1 MIKDDNNN
9 NNNNNNNNFI
19 EEIDDKNWILEKP
32 ISVLALDQA
41 DRRVL
46 KVADQRD
53 AVQKKTFTKWMNFY
67 LSKRH
72 GLYVDDLYFDLRDG
86 HLLLSLLEIFT
97 NQTITRERG
106 TSKFHA
112 LRNIEQCLQC
122 LEQDHNIRLVNIRP
136 EELVNGNPKL
146 TLGLI
151 WRIILH
157 FQFSDLPLSSSN
169 NENIPIN
176 SQQTIPSSSETISIK
191 NSSKNLSIDQ
201 VPLNYRNMLL
211 IWARQQC
218 QDYPGIYIEDF
229 TYSWRNG
236 RAFLAI
242 LHRHNPHLIDI
253 KQAYCRSNRENLI
266 QAFEFAQ
273 KHYGIT
279 QLIDPEDVDTDEPDE
294 KSILLYIA
302 YLYKACPTIP
312 IHPLR
317 QEHDRIRL
325 QDELLSR
332 YTNIASNLFKWIKIK
347 LDFLNREIEFKTFE
361 EFQTFENIL
370 QIIKNDELSKYNQL
384 LHQLRSIDVELKTLQ
399 FHELLQPD
407 IESIN
412 LAWNELEINLH
423 RIENDLKKYK
433 RLIIDLDLIERDI
446 TNIEIKSKQF
456 DTHTKINHMNDIQIK
471 LDQILNHCQTLLLSN
486 EQTQNLLERIHQL
499 NLRVNIHL
507 TLSSTITNGFHQ
519 ISKQQTRSSPSTDSE
534 KLNIIVTGDFRQDV
548 NLSQSK
554 NTDLIQSNIK
564 NLIEELYLINS
575 NINILDQLLQKR
587 IKYFLQTDLLTS
599 NDQFFTLYKQH
610 KTISCEQI
618 MQRSFSSSC
627 ADHRSSMTTCRH
639 LPIHSACNN
648 NYDYYSSDA
657 DSQHH
662 TYLHRTSS
670 TSSFSSTG
678 STCSA
683 SYRILPVRYSSVDR
697 ILPKPPIVTSNERGI
712 NVRIQFDHPPQHH
725 HHKHHY
731 RHHRQH
737 NIEKSEHH
745 HRKHMTRE
753 HQHYGSCPVLD
764 QHYKK
769 STSLGPSN
777 ITCIETRS
785 IVRDNSN
792 EQLNKNN
799 YSNSLTIRDRS
810 KPRSSITSTRIKH
823 IPLDTNVLSTRDFE
837 NNLLSHASRIKDIRN
852 HIRQEYNTI
861 SHHELR
867 SLVNQTSDHVQNLF
881 TKSKDYSDKL
891 IITET
896 ALNLLNT
903 LTSQIIEI
911 ETRLLSQ
918 KALIDDENYFH
929 RQLNELNELH
939 NQAQILEKSITDLLI
954 QSKQLGNDK
963 LIHISEHL
971 SSRWQQII
979 SEIIQRKRSIKRI
992 IETNRSFKKL
1002 FEQEKR
1008 LLHHIERRMQSL
1020 ETITTDRDKLQR
1032 MSKTVVDLF
1041 NDILYRAQA
1050 IEHMNDVAVK
1060 LIQEVKMYNK
1070 NLKRFRVSIHDT
1082 NSNLNASISNK
1093 QQQYSSK
1100 VQHIS
1105 RAVSNQVEEFDRH
1118 YANLL
1123 AHMEE
1128 YTRSFVK
1135 NSNTI
1140 GQIINLPLDSA
1151 ITIVHLY
1158 RTTIAT
1164 RYNTT
1169 GESLFS
1175 SSDEDEQSFLSSS
1188 VKQNQ
1193 QNNDETGFIDVS
1205 HGKVTVDR
1213 NYHYPL
1219 SSLDNSV
1226 SLETTYV
1233 IPTNELSSTFGI
1245 DNDLSNN
1252 KKVRF
1257 IIEKQQPTSSIV
1269 KNSRSAYVVDTL
1281 EQRNYDLREAYSRGL
1296 INSNNHH
1303 IIDRA
1308 TSRELDLGEGL
1319 KMGILKV
1326 GDPQS
1331 YNIISKT
1338 ESLIISS
1345 VFDHRLNTFVD
1356 PNIAIRTKILDPYHG
1371 LYINNLTQESI
1382 SIDDAMTKGFIIVE
1396 QQHPLQQSSNHH
1408 TDKYVISTSL
1418 IRETRSYHLLGVRDY
1433 LNNKELTVQEA
1444 IRLGILD
1451 KQNGQYINRKTNEI
1465 LSISE
1470 AIAQGHIRAQ
1480 PLPVESTTNQDTSGI
1495 NKRGTVKETKTY
1507 TLKSAIHPRTRQEIP
1522 IRVAIDEGI
1531 IDHAKGYYVNSITG
1545 ENLPISVAIERGLI
1559 FTELLDQHSKR
1570 YRKTLII
1577 EQVIDPVTNR
1587 RLGVNEAIKIGLLNS
1602 NVTTYYHSV
1611 TQKQMSILEAYEQGL
1626 IIGKFH
1632 DQHPSSFYGDQH
1644 EQVFYLITGIV
1655 DIRTDKIYTLQE
1667 GIQQKLFD
1675 HKKGVYMHPITGDE
1689 INIGDAVKR
1698 GFIQVQAVSSQIIFN
1713 STDQILN
1720 DKRRTI
1726 ISQEPYGNIN
1736 DSRSKL
1742 SIRIES
1748 QTRPRTPYEINE
1760 SESLQ
1765 HDKDVVEIESIQ
1777 RLPRHKKQHV
1787 ITREEEIIEQHT
1799 KNIVDREIFIN
1810 RSGINR
1816 GKSNERQKQQYIE
1829 EVVIDD
1835 GIPNNRRAKFDIKE
1849 DRHTSHREI
1858 VIEGDRYIPPPPKD
1872 QLIINGTQREHEV
1885 RVVPTTRPPRP
1896 ISPPRAIHID
1906 DRQREGQRIHHGE
1919 IIIDDHQ
1926 RSYTTPSTTT
1936 TTIKKEY
1943 IDITDNHVKTP
1954 PVQKQQT
1961 TDYTVD
1967 EQQSW
1972 TEEEWEQ
1979 WHCIMMIKGQP
1990 YRVVWVMNTATGD
2003 RLPLQNAYQRGLVD
2017 TKQRLFYDEKLN
2029 RQTYTFEKA
2038 VELGYMG
2045 IEPDTASLPIHVDG
2059 IDYMIHWVLDSSTK
2073 RRIFPR
2079 QAVRKQIL
2087 DPTFGRYINPYNK
2100 SQVSLHE
2107 AIYLKFIGATEYNT
2121 INDILTITINGQ
2133 TYNIKWVYDTRNM
2146 KKILPRDALKQGI
2159 LDIQLN
2165 EYRKFDTNDVM
2176 TIYDAI
2182 QAGYI
2187 RCSDDDSS
2195 SDNSVRPPSI
2205 ISIDEDELTIATKTA
2220 TYVITSVIHPL
2231 TQKEIKVSEAIDLG
2245 ILDKD
2250 IGSYRDLVTNVQYE
2264 LAEAINEGLVYA
2276 TIIETKEDTEML
2288 TSSVQEIVRKFIVK
2302 SVAVDSESQ
2311 EKIGGLEAQ
2320 AIGILNYAQGVY
2332 HDRKY
2337 GVRIP
2342 LDKAI
2347 EKKLLDVE
2355 LISQNRFEEYDLELI
2370 TDTITEKRITLYKI
2384 HGVRNNVLDR
2394 MESGAVAVK
2403 NQIIDTEAKTYTDF
2417 STGETMPIQ
2426 EAINKRLVDAEI
2438 SEHVERKPL
2447 GLSMQNAIRLGFYV
2461 AETGTFRDPATEQ
2474 YMTLMEAIERGH
2486 IHVNGIAFADSEQ
2499 GPITLYDALSLG
2511 LINRRDGGK
2520 LNPPKINLYRA
2531 RLVES
2536 KLHRMNVED
2545 AIRCGLLNLRT
2556 GFYKHPHSGEQL
2568 NLKEAIQRGLI
2579 DGQSTIIEHPTS
2591 GRFMTL
2597 KEALDG
2603 IRIDNDGQ
2611 VIDSYTNK
2619 IITTLE
2625 LAFNHRKL
2633 FSQFDV
2639 NAGEVFL
2646 PLRNE
2651 SVGFEKA
2658 IRKNLLD
2665 NNRMKLFDPKTSREY
2680 TIQDAIERGLVDSE
2694 SGLIYDTH
2702 THTQYSIREAIR
2714 HGIVAIVGAPLVPIK
2729 ANHDT
2734 VAAKI
2739 TSRKNR
2745 RHSLAK
2751 SSLHFDYNSAPDSAD
2766 EDSQGSGWHR
2776 IKSKTRAI
2784 SPLSFDGRNDLK
2796 YNIRRRTGSSPTR
2809 TCRDDDWRTRWTGGN
2824 NKDDDD
2830 DSTFGSG
2837 GGGGG
2842 SRRFGGNSF
2851 YSNVTTQIQQTNNSS
2866 DQSQGG
2872 QTSSGFQQKQEQ
2884 LSSLSTVTPKDSSL
2898 SNNQENDKSN
2908 EPIEI
2913 IYDVLS
2919 TTKISNDEQSL
2930 LSTID
2935 DNNNDILQS
2944 SVSIESTSKIQDDE
2958 NCLILEMHDVAGRLT
2973 LLHNQLNQYVYLT
2986 ENLNELR
2993 INVEHIKKLHAE
3005 IEKEKSIIHN
3015 LIERATNINPQ
3026 LAILTT
3032 DLEDKRIEIS
3042 DINNGLSN
3050 IIERFIVQLDQ
3061 FNTKYIYLIEWLK
3074 TNEKE
3079 IENNLQLS
3087 TLIIDN
3093 DKFKN
3098 ILNTGINLQNDFI
3111 SLQEYLQII
3120 DLIIQDFQQATENT
3134 DDGKSTMIFKQLQQ
3148 SLELLSINYFD
3159 FLKRCKQI
3167 SDICERYLILF
3178 NEINHLDEEFIK
3190 SMNEFDQHLAMN
3202 EKNQQ
3207 DDNILQSL
3215 LLNVQQQLD
3224 KLRLL
3229 STHEPTST
3237 STIVALNNHI
3247 HNQIKEHL
3255 FILLNSHT
3263 ERYNDAQKRLM
3274 HHFELIKRFLHERQ
3288 TIKERINELYH
3299 WLLSSIENDF
3309 FSKPLSLNRTKL
3321 DEKIINFRQFH
3332 AQLRTRQ
3339 YSFDSDIN
3347 TTINFEQLFD
3357 NDDKN
3362 FLKLINEYF
3371 QLLNEQSNQY
3381 NEHIN
3386 RLSTRLNEFHLEH
3399 THLIDTYANSIRLY
3413 VEQIK
3418 QNDDINFS
3426 ALELLLNND
3435 ENLIIDHTL
3444 YDQLINDLLETKNI
3458 EDKNDIL
3465 KYKNEVNEYKI
3476 HYEKFQ
3482 NDLKLILQNRQTIL
3496 NQYDLIRNQIEEFL
3510 LTTDRLLKQTL
3521 TIDIC
3526 QDLLTKHSKLPI
3538 EQLKIIT
3545 EQLINFYSSPNLL
3558 NLYEQLKLSKPINH
3572 SNLTLIYQ
3580 KQTDDLIEYY
3590 LAIKQQLLQYIEL
3603 LENIQQKTNQYQLIK
3618 QIAENS
3624 IEKAKQLVT
3633 IDETILLPLD
3643 SEQIIIMLQKYKD
3656 IGDQLRTMSST
3667 IDEYKDIG
3675 VTLINMAQRY
3685 IDTDIIEN
3693 EITSIDKTWSEYV
3706 EYIFDTIDYIQL
3718 HQEDLHE
3725 FYQLANNLLVLLNEK
3740 QIQIKTI
3747 KDDELKNFHDEIENL
3762 NEQIELLNQKGELLL
3777 QSSTIDSNDNQ
3788 IEHLLETIN
3797 RNYDSLTIKIKI
3809 PLDNINEIHQS
3820 TTTTTTDNIS
3830 SIPSNQFVDELH
3842 HHMNEIDLTMNE
3854 LSELLV
3860 SSTNDAIS
3868 SQPIKLTEQLLD
3880 NTVIHNEL
3888 EKRKHALEQ
3897 LYSNI
3902 ETFKPMITNTE
3913 DMDSIKVLDEKLALL
3928 NQHWLIMKQTN
3939 ELREENLL
3947 LTQVCSNK
3955 FWSEYNELSI
3965 ILNNISQQLLQIRP
3979 RSSSRQY
3986 LENEQEKYNQ
3996 LIKDF
4001 SNNEIKY
4008 QDILQKYSLQLLT
4021 LISSNQQETDDIYRY
4036 LYELEQ
4042 QWKHLEIDLNTCQQE
4057 LTQSMIKS
4065 NELNTKLENVSTWFN
4080 DKSSFTTNIG
4090 TNNELEDI
4098 RIFKEHLDDKYIDI
4112 INLKQDYTDIEQQN
4126 EFIIEEKPNIVE
4138 EQFVEIDSKWAQLK
4152 DKIQEQK
4159 TLIYETALHQNRIG
4173 DVIADITQS
4182 LDACAIKL
4190 SVLINNSSDINLI
4203 DIKQIEIFIAKFR
4216 ILLNDIELISYDI
4229 EQLKQNNYED
4239 KNTILLINNR
4249 WEELLKQTNEKYNL
4263 LENKLQEIKFQQK
4276 LFDQIYYELN
4286 LIDKQINESTIHT
4299 KYSLIIE
4306 RLELIERQINKEFTD
4321 DNNEQIKD
4329 LKQHLID
4336 VKQRT
4341 LKKGQELLEL
4351 THSIELFHTLL
4362 KKSTDFLTESE
4373 RYLNTQKPIQ
4383 RRFALYQTLLK
4394 QIDEHKIFQ
4403 NQLETYKQYFI
4414 DLDKLAIHL
4423 KYILPKNDS
4432 IYIRNSLISVQ
4443 TRWQN
4448 ILTRANQKMKELE
4461 KAIQTAKKI
4470 VQPVVADI
4478 DRIKSEVNRQTS
4490 LCQCSKKYD
4499 VQQIAEGRY
4508 RFGESQSLRLVR
4520 ILRSTVM
4527 VRVGGGWTALDE
4539 FLVRHDP
4546 CRAKGRTNYELHP
4559 ENYALRDGVAQ
4570 TMTFFKPRL
4579 VTVHQPTCVFHQ
4591 QQQSTGSLKQ
4601 SSIATPTKS
4610 LKDKSN
4616 RTSSTISLTQQQ
4628 QQQNSSSNGDLSVS
4642 REDLSTSPHILS
4654 DSETRPSL
4662 IPIPIPMYTPATST
4676 LSRTSSRESIL
4687 SEQSCAS
4694 TSSTTQQRRPNMC
4707 PLEYRIIDP
4716 NHTFCSKP
4724 FPNVIDQ
4731 RVTSS
4736 ERSYIINMHN
4746 YERRRAYGTN
4756 IEKMYWNDDLAEIAL
4771 RHARTCIF
4779 EHDKIN
4785 QRNVPKIPLSTG
4797 QNLAMGYENWIE
4809 VIEGWSEEKEYYY
4822 HAFPSTHIFSHYTQM
4837 IWHSSVLIG
4846 CAATICPPFGTHNIP
4861 WRFFICNYITGMLNS
4876 NYHEAFKP
4884 SIEYHPLHD
4893 CQGKVC
4899 LYNGTLDLNT
4909 CKCQCSTY
4917 ASGLQCEKLNCSMLP
4932 SCPYHS
4938 SVSCIAVDV
4947 PLECPRLC
4955 GLCDRYEILKNIYGE
4970 ENLTSTIIFTTNE
4983 KSQYNDRDQID
4994 PGHVFA

>member
-1 MIKDDNNN
+1 MPTEMITDDNNN
-9 NNNNNNNNFI
+9 NNNNNSFFQ
-19 EEIDDKNWILEKP
+19 EIDDQDWILEKP
-32 ISVLALDQA
+32 ISVFALDPA

-53 AVQKKTFTKWMNFY
+53 SVQKKTFTKWMNFY
-67 LSKRH
+67 LLQKN
-72 GLYVDDLYFDLRDG
+72 GLYVDDLYLDLRDG

-97 NQTITRERG
+97 NQTIPRERG

-112 LRNIEQCLQC
+112 LRNIERCLQC

-157 FQFSDLPLSSSN
+157 FQFSDLTVPSSD
-169 NENIPIN
+169 ENVPIN
-176 SQQTIPSSSETISIK
+176 SEETIPSIPISEPLPSSESISIK

-211 IWARQQC
+211 VWARQQC
-218 QDYPGIYIEDF
+218 QGYPGIYIEDF
-229 TYSWRNG
+229 THSWRNG

-242 LHRHNPHLIDI
+242 LHRQNPHLIDI
-253 KQAYCRSNRENLI
+253 KQAYCHSNRENLT

-312 IHPLR
+312 MHPLR

-325 QDELLSR
+325 QGELSLR
-332 YTNIASNLFKWIKIK
+332 YTNIASDLLKWIKRK
-347 LDFLNREIEFKTFE
+347 LDLLNREVKFRNVE
-361 EFQTFENIL
+361 EFQTFENNL
-370 QIIKNDELSKYNQL
+370 QIIKHDELSKYNQL
-384 LHQLRSIDVELKTLQ
+384 LHQLRSIDIELKTLQ
-399 FHELLQPD
+399 FNESLQPD

-412 LAWNELEINLH
+412 LAWNELEIGLH

-433 RLIIDLDLIERDI
+433 KLIIDLDLIERDI
-446 TNIEIKSKQF
+446 TNIEIKSKKF
-456 DTHTKINHMNDIQIK
+456 DTLSTMNHMNEIQIK

-507 TLSSTITNGFHQ
+507 TLSSTISNGFHS
-519 ISKQQTRSSPSTDSE
+519 ISKPQANSIPS
-534 KLNIIVTGDFRQDV
+534 NVT
-548 NLSQSK
+548 
-554 NTDLIQSNIK
+554 
-564 NLIEELYLINS
+564 NLIEELHGIDS
-575 NINILDQLLQKR
+575 NLNILGQLLQKR
-587 IKYFLQTDLLTS
+587 IIYLLQTDLLTTK
-599 NDQFFTLYKQH
+599 DDFLTLHKQH
-610 KTISCEQI
+610 K
-618 MQRSFSSSC
+618 
-627 ADHRSSMTTCRH
+627 
-639 LPIHSACNN
+639 
-648 NYDYYSSDA
+648 
-657 DSQHH
+657 
-662 TYLHRTSS
+662 RTSS
-670 TSSFSSTG
+670 NSSFSST
-678 STCSA
+678 SSACSA

-697 ILPKPPIVTSNERGI
+697 VLSKPPTVTANERGI
-712 NVRIQFDHPPQHH
+712 NVRIQFDNPHHHH
-725 HHKHHY
+725 HHKHHH
-731 RHHRQH
+731 RHHREH
-737 NIEKSEHH
+737 NTEKSEHY
-745 HRKHMTRE
+745 HRRHMTKE

-764 QHYKK
+764 ENSQR

-777 ITCIETRS
+777 ITYIETRS
-785 IVRDNSN
+785 IVRGGSN
-792 EQLNKNN
+792 DQLNKNN
-799 YSNSLTIRDRS
+799 YSNSINIHKRS
-810 KPRSSITSTRIKH
+810 IPRPPIANTRIKH
-823 IPLDTNVLSTRDFE
+823 VPLDTNIFSTRDFE
-837 NNLLSHASRIKDIRN
+837 NNLLSQASRIKDIRN

-881 TKSKDYSDKL
+881 TTSKDYSDKL
-891 IITET
+891 FIAET

-903 LTSQIIEI
+903 LTSQIIEL
-911 ETRLLSQ
+911 ENRLISQ
-918 KALIDDENYFH
+918 KSLIDDENDFH
-929 RQLNELNELH
+929 RQLNDLNELH
-939 NQAQILEKSITDLLI
+939 NHSQVLEKSTTDLLM

-971 SSRWQQII
+971 SSRWKQII
-979 SEIIQRKRSIKRI
+979 SEIIQRKRSVKRV
-992 IETNRSFKKL
+992 IETNRSFRKL

-1008 LLHHIERRMQSL
+1008 LLHLIERRMQTL
-1020 ETITTDRDKLQR
+1020 EAISNEMEKLQR
-1032 MSKTVVDLF
+1032 MSKIVIDLF
-1041 NDILYRAQA
+1041 NDILSRVQS

-1070 NLKRFRVSIHDT
+1070 NLKHFRVSLRDPK
-1082 NSNLNASISNK
+1082 SNINTSISNK
-1093 QQQYSSK
+1093 RPQYTST
-1100 VQHIS
+1100 VQRAS
-1105 RAVSNQVEEFDRH
+1105 RAISNQVEEFDRH

-1123 AHMEE
+1123 SNMEE

-1135 NSNTI
+1135 NYNAI
-1140 GQIINLPLDSA
+1140 GQIISLPLDYAS
-1151 ITIVHLY
+1151 TIVHLY
-1158 RTTIAT
+1158 RSTIAS

-1169 GESLFS
+1169 AESLFS
-1175 SSDEDEQSFLSSS
+1175 SSDEEEQSFSASSA
-1188 VKQNQ
+1188 KQNQ
-1193 QNNDETGFIDVS
+1193 QSSDETGNQDSNIIKSFIDLS
-1205 HGKVTVDR
+1205 HRKVTVDR
-1213 NYHYPL
+1213 HHHHYPL

-1233 IPTNELSSTFGI
+1233 IPRNELSSSFGI
-1245 DNDLSNN
+1245 DNDLSN

-1257 IIEKQQPTSSIV
+1257 IIEKQQPTSSIIKSNILITNIKSNEMTQR
-1269 KNSRSAYVVDTL
+1269 KNVS
-1281 EQRNYDLREAYSRGL
+1281 NYDLREAYSRGL
-1296 INSNNHH
+1296 INPNNHH
-1303 IIDRA
+1303 IIDRV
-1308 TSRELDLGEGL
+1308 TSRELDLGEAL

-1396 QQHPLQQSSNHH
+1396 QQPPLQQSSNHH
-1408 TDKYVISTSL
+1408 NDKYVISTSL

-1480 PLPVESTTNQDTSGI
+1480 PLPVESTTNQDTLTT

-1507 TLKSAIHPRTRQEIP
+1507 TLKSAIHPKTRQEIP
-1522 IRVAIDEGI
+1522 IRLAIDEGI
-1531 IDHAKGYYVNSITG
+1531 IDHAKGYYVNSVTG

-1559 FTELLDQHSKR
+1559 FTELIDQHSKR

-1602 NVTTYYHSV
+1602 NITTYYHSV
-1611 TQKQMSILEAYEQGL
+1611 TQKQMTILEAYEQGL

-1632 DQHPSSFYGDQH
+1632 DQHPSSFYGNQH
-1644 EQVFYLITGIV
+1644 EQVFYLITGII
-1655 DIRTDKIYTLQE
+1655 DIRTDKVYSLQE

-1675 HKKGVYMHPITGDE
+1675 HKKGVYIHPITGDE

-1698 GFIQVQAVSSQIIFN
+1698 GYIQVQAVSSQIIFN
-1713 STDQILN
+1713 NTDQILN
-1720 DKRRTI
+1720 EKRRTI

-1748 QTRPRTPYEINE
+1748 QARPRTPYEINE
-1760 SESLQ
+1760 SEYLQ

-1777 RLPRHKKQHV
+1777 RLPRHKKQQV

-1810 RSGINR
+1810 RGGNNR
-1816 GKSNERQKQQYIE
+1816 AKSNEKQKQQYIE

-1835 GIPNNRRAKFDIKE
+1835 SINNNRRAKFDIKE

-1858 VIEGDRYIPPPPKD
+1858 VIDGDRYVPPPKD
-1872 QLIINGTQREHEV
+1872 QLIINGTKREHEV
-1885 RVVPTTRPPRP
+1885 RVVQTARPQRP

-1919 IIIDDHQ
+1919 LIIDDHQ
-1926 RSYTTPSTTT
+1926 RPYTSSTAH

-1943 IDITDNHVKTP
+1943 IDITDNHVRTSP
-1954 PVQKQQT
+1954 LPKQQT
-1961 TDYTVD
+1961 TDYVYD

-2029 RQTYTFEKA
+2029 RQTYSFEKA

-2045 IEPDTASLPIHVDG
+2045 IEPDTASLPMHVDG

-2087 DPTFGRYINPYNK
+2087 EPTYGRYINPYNK

-2121 INDILTITINGQ
+2121 TTDLITVTINGQ

-2187 RCSDDDSS
+2187 RCNDDESS
-2195 SDNSVRPPSI
+2195 SDNSIRPPSI
-2205 ISIDEDELTIATKTA
+2205 ISVDEDELTIATKTA

-2417 STGETMPIQ
+2417 STGETMTIQ
-2426 EAINKRLVDAEI
+2426 EAINKNLIQAEI

-2461 AETGTFRDPATEQ
+2461 AETGTFRDPATEH

-2520 LNPPKINLYRA
+2520 LNPAKISLYRA

-2556 GFYKHPHSGEQL
+2556 GLYKHPHSGEQL

-2603 IRIDNDGQ
+2603 IRIDNEGQ

-2619 IITTLE
+2619 TITTLE

-2646 PLRNE
+2646 PTLNE

-2729 ANHDT
+2729 ANHET

-2739 TSRKNR
+2739 TSRKHR

-2776 IKSKTRAI
+2776 IKSRTRAI
-2784 SPLSFDGRNDLK
+2784 SPLSYDGRSDLK
-2796 YNIRRRTGSSPTR
+2796 STIRRRTGSSPTR

-2830 DSTFGSG
+2830 DDHTFGSG
-2837 GGGGG
+2837 GGGG
-2842 SRRFGGNSF
+2842 SKRLGGNSF
-2851 YSNVTTQIQQTNNSS
+2851 YSSVTTQVQQTNNSS

-2872 QTSSGFQQKQEQ
+2872 RTSSGFQQKQEQ
-2884 LSSLSTVTPKDSSL
+2884 LSSLSTVTSKESSV
-2898 SNNQENDKSN
+2898 SNNQNNGKSI
-2908 EPIEI
+2908 EPIENI
-2913 IYDVLS
+2913 DDIS
-2919 TTKISNDEQSL
+2919 SATKISNNEQSL

-2935 DNNNDILQS
+2935 NNNDVLQS
-2944 SVSIESTSKIQDDE
+2944 SVSVESTLKIQNDE
-2958 NCLILEMHDVAGRLT
+2958 NRLILEMNDVAGRLT
-2973 LLHNQLNQYVYLT
+2973 SLHDQLNQYVYLT

-2993 INVEHIKKLHAE
+2993 INVEHIKQLYAE
-3005 IEKEKSIIHN
+3005 IEKEKPIIHN

-3032 DLEDKRIEIS
+3032 DLEDKRVEIS
-3042 DINNGLSN
+3042 DINNGMSN
-3050 IIERFIVQLDQ
+3050 IIERFITQLDQ
-3061 FNTKYIYLIEWLK
+3061 FNIQYAYLTEWLRI
-3074 TNEKE
+3074 NEKE
-3079 IENNLQLS
+3079 LENNLQLS
-3087 TLIIDN
+3087 TLNTDN
-3093 DKFKN
+3093 DKFKS
-3098 ILNTGINLQNDFI
+3098 ILNTGINLQNDLTY
-3111 SLQEYLQII
+3111 LQEYLQTI

-3134 DDGKSTMIFKQLQQ
+3134 DDGKSTMIFNQLQQ
-3148 SLELLSINYFD
+3148 SLELLITNYSN
-3159 FLKRCKQI
+3159 FLKRCKPI

-3178 NEINHLDEEFIK
+3178 NEINHLDEEFLK
-3190 SMNEFDQHLAMN
+3190 SMNEFDQHLAIN
-3202 EKNQQ
+3202 EKNQE

-3224 KLRLL
+3224 KLRML
-3229 STHEPTST
+3229 STHEHTST
-3237 STIVALNNHI
+3237 STVIVLNNHI
-3247 HNQIKEHL
+3247 HNQL
-3255 FILLNSHT
+3255 FTLLKTHT
-3263 ERYNDAQKRLM
+3263 ERYNDAQQRLM
-3274 HHFELIKRFLHERQ
+3274 HHFELIERFLHERQ
-3288 TIKERINELYH
+3288 TIKEHEQ
-3299 WLLSSIENDF
+3299 
-3309 FSKPLSLNRTKL
+3309 
-3321 DEKIINFRQFH
+3321 IINFRQFH

-3347 TTINFEQLFD
+3347 TKINFEQLFD
-3357 NDDKN
+3357 NEDKN
-3362 FLKLINEYF
+3362 SIKLIKEYF

-3381 NEHIN
+3381 NE
-3386 RLSTRLNEFHLEH
+3386 
-3399 THLIDTYANSIRLY
+3399 Y
-3413 VEQIK
+3413 
-3418 QNDDINFS
+3418 
-3426 ALELLLNND
+3426 
-3435 ENLIIDHTL
+3435 
-3444 YDQLINDLLETKNI
+3444 
-3458 EDKNDIL
+3458 
-3465 KYKNEVNEYKI
+3465 
-3476 HYEKFQ
+3476 
-3482 NDLKLILQNRQTIL
+3482 
-3496 NQYDLIRNQIEEFL
+3496 
-3510 LTTDRLLKQTL
+3510 
-3521 TIDIC
+3521 
-3526 QDLLTKHSKLPI
+3526 
-3538 EQLKIIT
+3538 
-3545 EQLINFYSSPNLL
+3545 
-3558 NLYEQLKLSKPINH
+3558 
-3572 SNLTLIYQ
+3572 
-3580 KQTDDLIEYY
+3580 
-3590 LAIKQQLLQYIEL
+3590 
-3603 LENIQQKTNQYQLIK
+3603 
-3618 QIAENS
+3618 
-3624 IEKAKQLVT
+3624 
-3633 IDETILLPLD
+3633 
-3643 SEQIIIMLQKYKD
+3643 
-3656 IGDQLRTMSST
+3656 
-3667 IDEYKDIG
+3667 
-3675 VTLINMAQRY
+3675 
-3685 IDTDIIEN
+3685 
-3693 EITSIDKTWSEYV
+3693 
-3706 EYIFDTIDYIQL
+3706 
-3718 HQEDLHE
+3718 
-3725 FYQLANNLLVLLNEK
+3725 
-3740 QIQIKTI
+3740 
-3747 KDDELKNFHDEIENL
+3747 
-3762 NEQIELLNQKGELLL
+3762 
-3777 QSSTIDSNDNQ
+3777 
-3788 IEHLLETIN
+3788 
-3797 RNYDSLTIKIKI
+3797 
-3809 PLDNINEIHQS
+3809 
-3820 TTTTTTDNIS
+3820 
-3830 SIPSNQFVDELH
+3830 
-3842 HHMNEIDLTMNE
+3842 
-3854 LSELLV
+3854 
-3860 SSTNDAIS
+3860 
-3868 SQPIKLTEQLLD
+3868 
-3880 NTVIHNEL
+3880 
-3888 EKRKHALEQ
+3888 
-3897 LYSNI
+3897 
-3902 ETFKPMITNTE
+3902 
-3913 DMDSIKVLDEKLALL
+3913 
-3928 NQHWLIMKQTN
+3928 
-3939 ELREENLL
+3939 
-3947 LTQVCSNK
+3947 
-3955 FWSEYNELSI
+3955 
-3965 ILNNISQQLLQIRP
+3965 
-3979 RSSSRQY
+3979 
-3986 LENEQEKYNQ
+3986 
-3996 LIKDF
+3996 
-4001 SNNEIKY
+4001 
-4008 QDILQKYSLQLLT
+4008 
-4021 LISSNQQETDDIYRY
+4021 
-4036 LYELEQ
+4036 
-4042 QWKHLEIDLNTCQQE
+4042 
-4057 LTQSMIKS
+4057 
-4065 NELNTKLENVSTWFN
+4065 
-4080 DKSSFTTNIG
+4080 
-4090 TNNELEDI
+4090 
-4098 RIFKEHLDDKYIDI
+4098 
-4112 INLKQDYTDIEQQN
+4112 
-4126 EFIIEEKPNIVE
+4126 
-4138 EQFVEIDSKWAQLK
+4138 
-4152 DKIQEQK
+4152 
-4159 TLIYETALHQNRIG
+4159 
-4173 DVIADITQS
+4173 
-4182 LDACAIKL
+4182 
-4190 SVLINNSSDINLI
+4190 
-4203 DIKQIEIFIAKFR
+4203 
-4216 ILLNDIELISYDI
+4216 
-4229 EQLKQNNYED
+4229 
-4239 KNTILLINNR
+4239 
-4249 WEELLKQTNEKYNL
+4249 
-4263 LENKLQEIKFQQK
+4263 
-4276 LFDQIYYELN
+4276 
-4286 LIDKQINESTIHT
+4286 
-4299 KYSLIIE
+4299 
-4306 RLELIERQINKEFTD
+4306 
-4321 DNNEQIKD
+4321 
-4329 LKQHLID
+4329 
-4336 VKQRT
+4336 
-4341 LKKGQELLEL
+4341 
-4351 THSIELFHTLL
+4351 
-4362 KKSTDFLTESE
+4362 
-4373 RYLNTQKPIQ
+4373 
-4383 RRFALYQTLLK
+4383 
-4394 QIDEHKIFQ
+4394 
-4403 NQLETYKQYFI
+4403 
-4414 DLDKLAIHL
+4414 
-4423 KYILPKNDS
+4423 
-4432 IYIRNSLISVQ
+4432 
-4443 TRWQN
+4443 
-4448 ILTRANQKMKELE
+4448 
-4461 KAIQTAKKI
+4461 
-4470 VQPVVADI
+4470 
-4478 DRIKSEVNRQTS
+4478 
-4490 LCQCSKKYD
+4490 
-4499 VQQIAEGRY
+4499 
-4508 RFGESQSLRLVR
+4508 
-4520 ILRSTVM
+4520 
-4527 VRVGGGWTALDE
+4527 
-4539 FLVRHDP
+4539 
-4546 CRAKGRTNYELHP
+4546 
-4559 ENYALRDGVAQ
+4559 
-4570 TMTFFKPRL
+4570 
-4579 VTVHQPTCVFHQ
+4579 
-4591 QQQSTGSLKQ
+4591 
-4601 SSIATPTKS
+4601 
-4610 LKDKSN
+4610 
-4616 RTSSTISLTQQQ
+4616 
-4628 QQQNSSSNGDLSVS
+4628 
-4642 REDLSTSPHILS
+4642 
-4654 DSETRPSL
+4654 
-4662 IPIPIPMYTPATST
+4662 
-4676 LSRTSSRESIL
+4676 
-4687 SEQSCAS
+4687 
-4694 TSSTTQQRRPNMC
+4694 
-4707 PLEYRIIDP
+4707 
-4716 NHTFCSKP
+4716 
-4724 FPNVIDQ
+4724 
-4731 RVTSS
+4731 
-4736 ERSYIINMHN
+4736 
-4746 YERRRAYGTN
+4746 
-4756 IEKMYWNDDLAEIAL
+4756 
-4771 RHARTCIF
+4771 
-4779 EHDKIN
+4779 
-4785 QRNVPKIPLSTG
+4785 
-4797 QNLAMGYENWIE
+4797 
-4809 VIEGWSEEKEYYY
+4809 
-4822 HAFPSTHIFSHYTQM
+4822 
-4837 IWHSSVLIG
+4837 
-4846 CAATICPPFGTHNIP
+4846 
-4861 WRFFICNYITGMLNS
+4861 
-4876 NYHEAFKP
+4876 
-4884 SIEYHPLHD
+4884 
-4893 CQGKVC
+4893 
-4899 LYNGTLDLNT
+4899 
-4909 CKCQCSTY
+4909 
-4917 ASGLQCEKLNCSMLP
+4917 
-4932 SCPYHS
+4932 
-4938 SVSCIAVDV
+4938 
-4947 PLECPRLC
+4947 
-4955 GLCDRYEILKNIYGE
+4955 
-4970 ENLTSTIIFTTNE
+4970 
-4983 KSQYNDRDQID
+4983 
-4994 PGHVFA
+4994 